1 MLKKWI
7 IILSIIAGLVVGC
20 YFESKFVNKTFDNLS
35 YSLETYQTMLTATE
49 ENINT
54 KENTDYLENLHK
66 KFHNEEK
73 ALKALIWHTGLKDI
87 EVSIS
92 RIMTYTEENDFTE
105 AMAETNA
112 LLDYCRHYSQ
122 DFKLT
127 VENIF

>member
-7 IILSIIAGLVVGC
+7 IILGIIATLAVGC
-20 YFESKFVNKTFDNLS
+20 YFESRFVNKTFDEMTQALA
-35 YSLETYQTMLTATE
+35 TYQTMLETTE
-49 ENINT
+49 ENINVEQNT
-54 KENTDYLENLHK
+54 KYLENLHQ

-112 LLDYCRHYSQ
+112 LLDYCKHYSQ
-122 DFKLT
+122 DFKLSL
-127 VENIF
+127 ENIF